1 MPQRMKLPTDII
13 CSRMQHL
20 MVCVHIRLALKCVA
34 TVICVTVF
42 IKTKVFQMG
51 VQGGGAG
58 GGAYMLGRISV
69 RPNI

>member
-1 MPQRMKLPTDII
+1 MKLPTDII

-51 VQGGGAG
+51 VQGGGVGWA
-58 GGAYMLGRISV
+58 AYMLGRISV

>member
-1 MPQRMKLPTDII
+1 
-13 CSRMQHL
+13 

-51 VQGGGAG
+51 VQGGGVG